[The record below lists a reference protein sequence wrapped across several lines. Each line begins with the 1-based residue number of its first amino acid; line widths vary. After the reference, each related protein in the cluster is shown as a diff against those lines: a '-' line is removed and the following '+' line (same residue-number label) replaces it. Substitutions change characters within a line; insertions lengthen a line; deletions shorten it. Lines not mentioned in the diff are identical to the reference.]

1 MRKGG
6 SKLPFY
12 CIETVMYLDTIFFSR
27 KFHFGDRTISNMYE
41 VLKNKIKNVE
51 AQGIEIKINE
61 DHKIVAVI
69 TDYEK
74 IPYYG
79 FCKGNNFC

>member
-1 MRKGG
+1 
-6 SKLPFY
+6 
-12 CIETVMYLDTIFFSR
+12 MYLDTIFFSR

-41 VLKNKIKNVE
+41 VLKNKIKNFE

-69 TDYEK
+69 TPIMRRSHTMILQRK
-74 IPYYG
+74 
-79 FCKGNNFC
+79 